1 MSFRLNL
8 KLVLYLQ
15 SQCLTES
22 LGFLNSPL
30 LQAAK
35 TLATFDKP
43 MKFMGIFDFLN
54 SKPSDEK
61 LTKKLVEFV
70 YNSIQTDRRVRVE
83 DAICLI
89 STIVAERCIEVTNE
103 FSINEHE
110 FVPGSAVFSEKIN
123 ELLVG
128 QIAVE
133 NWNDL
138 PKECVFAR
146 IKNKINSHFDNSTFP
161 SLTGIFENY
170 AKNIGKTEWGN
181 LNLSIPED
189 NKPFFLP
196 LQVGYETRKFIDKN
210 INLENNEK
218 TLQITIN
225 AIARILIET
234 KMALDSSIALTLTF
248 EIINGMSKTATM
260 TDKKMT
266 ELKTAEK

>member
-1 MSFRLNL
+1 M
-8 KLVLYLQ
+8 
-15 SQCLTES
+15 
-22 LGFLNSPL
+22 GFL
-30 LQAAK
+30 
-35 TLATFDKP
+35 
-43 MKFMGIFDFLN
+43 DFLN

-61 LTKKLVEFV
+61 LTKKLVNFV
-70 YNSIQTDRRVRVE
+70 YNSIQTEKGVRVE

-103 FSINEHE
+103 FSINEHDFE
-110 FVPGSAVFSEKIN
+110 PGSAVFSEKIN

-133 NWNDL
+133 KWNEL
-138 PKECVFAR
+138 PKDCVFAR
-146 IKNKINSHFDNSTFP
+146 IKSKIDTHFDNSTFP

-170 AKNIGKTEWGN
+170 AENVGETEWGN
-181 LNLSIPED
+181 LNLPIPED

-196 LQVGYETRKFIDKN
+196 LRIGYETRKFIDKN

-218 TLQITIN
+218 TLQIAIN
-225 AIARILIET
+225 SIGRILIET
-234 KMALDSSIALTLTF
+234 KMALDSSIALVMTF

-266 ELKTAEK
+266 ELETVEK